1 MNWLKTL
8 WSKLVAKTSTSA
20 TVVEIEEENSIG
32 DLFLEACADFGIGS
46 KILDATGALEKFENW
61 YDGPADKKSVADS
74 IRAFAKA
81 DAVINAKFQRFIK

>member
-1 MNWLKTL
+1 MIWLKTL
-8 WSKLVAKTSTSA
+8 WNKLVAKTSTSA
-20 TVVEIEEENSIG
+20 TVVEVEEENSIG

-74 IRAFAKA
+74 VASFIET
-81 DAVINAKFQRFIK
+81 DAAINAKLQRYIK